1 MQSIEINKTEVLY
14 NFLQSLFFFLF
25 TILIFLFPFLG
36 NRIPES
42 QLHLHGT
49 RQKVQFLFQ
58 SYTHTNLIYT
68 YICIYTHIFFPP
80 KNKQLSFSLQMSP
93 WRSIHRTFRVG
104 FILTPI
110 TSPCFNIY
118 STLTSHFPILSY
130 VLIISVIRHCV
141 SFPLQLKVYEDKSF
155 ICLINLDLP
164 CLRQSLAQCR
174 Y

>member
-1 MQSIEINKTEVLY
+1 MQSIKINKTEVLY
-14 NFLQSLFFFLF
+14 NFLQSLFF
-25 TILIFLFPFLG
+25 PFLPFWSFCFPSWETG
-36 NRIPES
+36 FQNHNFIY
-42 QLHLHGT
+42 T
-49 RQKVQFLFQ
+49 VQDRKFSFSFSHTHTQ
-58 SYTHTNLIYT
+58 IWYIHIYVYTHTF
-68 YICIYTHIFFPP
+68 FFPP

-164 CLRQSLAQCR
+164 CLRQSLA
-174 Y
+174 

>member
-14 NFLQSLFFFLF
+14 NFLQSLFFFSFF
-25 TILIFLFPFLG
+25 TILIFLFPFLETG
-36 NRIPES
+36 FQNHNFIN
-42 QLHLHGT
+42 T
-49 RQKVQFLFQ
+49 VQDRKFSFSFSHTHTQ
-58 SYTHTNLIYT
+58 IWYIHIYVYTHT
-68 YICIYTHIFFPP
+68 IFFFFP

-93 WRSIHRTFRVG
+93 WRSIHRSFRVG

-130 VLIISVIRHCV
+130 VLIISVILHCM

-155 ICLINLDLP
+155 IVLVT
-164 CLRQSLAQCR
+164 
-174 Y
+174 